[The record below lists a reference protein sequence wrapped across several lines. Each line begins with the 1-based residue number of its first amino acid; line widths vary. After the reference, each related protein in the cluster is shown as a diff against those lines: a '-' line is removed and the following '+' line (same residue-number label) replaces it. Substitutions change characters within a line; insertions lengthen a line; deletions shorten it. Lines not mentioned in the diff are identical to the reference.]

1 MAKKWPEQR
10 WRRKWSE
17 IIDSLIRILI
27 EPGHGRDHRQDR
39 PAQEAD
45 KQRLQQQPRY

>member
-1 MAKKWPEQR
+1 MAHKWPEQR

-17 IIDSLIRILI
+17 IIVSLIRSLI
-27 EPGHGRDHRQDR
+27 EPGHGRDHSQDR

-45 KQRLQQQPRY
+45 KQQLQQQPRY

>member
-17 IIDSLIRILI
+17 IIDSLTGSLI
-27 EPGHGRDHRQDR
+27 EKGNGRDHSQDR
-39 PAQEAD
+39 PAQEAN
-45 KQRLQQQPRY
+45 KQQLQQQPRY